1 MEQLEQIS
9 PAENRSSSWYQSKW
23 SWKEH
28 RGDFSSSM
36 LLYKRVA
43 STIDAPQSPVPTRP
57 ANHQLVN
64 VHLWIVSAISANDA
78 MGPWWDSVAPCYRLW
93 HRERIL
99 RSKFRPEPLI
109 FYSIYR
115 PRFHCLWGRV
125 WDDQWHQTPSIP
137 PAAPYVPSWVPR
149 VECS

>member
-1 MEQLEQIS
+1 MMPIEMKLKR
-9 PAENRSSSWYQSKW
+9 AY
-23 SWKEH
+23 

-109 FYSIYR
+109 YSTQYI
-115 PRFHCLWGRV
+115 
-125 WDDQWHQTPSIP
+125 DQDFIVSYHPSNYQLRKGMRWSVTSNSINP
-137 PAAPYVPSWVPR
+137 TSRTLRSKLSTSCWV
-149 VECS
+149 